1 MLAARL
7 EELNVS
13 LNMAYY
19 TALGDKSKDFFLVKA
34 RKREFQK
41 FSPFYKKKAQLK
53 KFKRKKMV

>member
-1 MLAARL
+1 MLAARF

-41 FSPFYKKKAQLK
+41 FSPFYKKKA
-53 KFKRKKMV
+53 